1 MGKNNKYQKK
11 NRSRLFGRFV
21 AFCLGGA
28 TIGTGI
34 AGLASENARIF
45 ISDTA
50 TKIGDKN
57 TYIQAFED
65 VVGWGQSVVEVLR
78 NKGYSANYNSE
89 KNKIEI
95 EGKIDEQKDFGFST
109 ENNSP
114 SLDGNVSES
123 KISGDTAQQ
132 GRTAGNKVDEV
143 ARDFAESATDN
154 SQKLGETDLT
164 NKTIDEL
171 KSEIYNRVKS
181 LLKENENLSRFGSQ
195 FETDDQIIAILEK
208 TIAEKNKQTIESEA
222 PSLYDFINFS
232 DTVAKDEEF
241 NKSIQRA
248 ISNYSLL
255 QGATEKAEKD
265 AQGDA
270 TPTEEISKDIEE
282 KTPEKN
288 PSVQAY
294 DTQRSQVKL
303 GLAGALAGVG
313 IASFAVFEYL
323 KRRIAKGSTARKSE
337 TRFYMGQNNVS
348 SARKLSKVEHEIDK
362 RNKKIRS
369 LTEKKVRKG
378 DSKSK
383 LLDLGINRQLKKI
396 AKLEKKEEK
405 LEAKCYRATK
415 YSADKNKETDFKQL
429 KRFSRRALN
438 LELNSFVNRTRG
450 KKRKNFFSDEDK
462 FGIETYAN
470 IMKSANYYA
479 KYRTSNRSTHLKK
492 LIKHL
497 NGLSQQQRK
506 LIFDPHV
513 YFAESVDMTGFQQKQ
528 EYGKLIIK
536 ELDPKHRGKN
546 STDITAVPRLPLS
559 MDRYFKTPTSLPDK
573 EYYLFRDMFNKLHK
587 QYPNV
592 EKGTVYTTVSYQ
604 YKDYN
609 GNIQSEAYH
618 FAFNN
623 KKAAKTFKGMI
634 VSKVGTLA
642 NLTHVEVSETTV
654 TPYTIKE
661 NTKIFAA
668 ENKNKSGPNIG
679 GTINDFKYEYAYN
692 KTKKL
697 LEELKAMNN
706 VFSKVDKADNLVA
719 RRLSGT
725 DELVNGKNKYELLRE
740 KKIGFFRRKILE
752 HKARKQ
758 IEKEYKN
765 PKISDEETFEEISDE
780 RDPRLVQII
789 ENREIDLGLRKRTKK
804 GKLESVAKEA
814 KKAKKK
820 AEKAKKK
827 AEKTK
832 KPEANVTAKQKPV
845 QVSVTQPTEEKPKQP
860 VSKPETMA
868 PKTVARPEQTVA
880 TPAPQNK
887 VVERKAEEQETPK
900 QPVPAEHKVANK
912 KVFSNTET
920 TEDNFNFPPYNP
932 PPTGE
937 CKIRDPY
944 NEAFVEGEVVN
955 AEDGTPVDLSAR
967 AVNNFETTY
976 VDAEVVD
983 EEKEKLEYEREQ
995 LKNIKEKLELGK
1007 EVEDLKKQI
1016 RKLQKSAD
1024 AQESKSPEKKATT
1037 KKALTQEKV
1046 KTTISSSAVQTETQT
1061 QKKVAPQ
1068 KKVTKTTSKIE
1079 TSKQPKDN
1087 DELGD

>member
-1 MGKNNKYQKK
+1 MGKNNKFQKK
-11 NRSRLFGRFV
+11 NRGRLFGRFV

-50 TKIGDKN
+50 KKAVDKN
-57 TYIQAFED
+57 TYIQAFDD
-65 VVGWGQSVVEVLR
+65 VVGWGQSVVEALR

-95 EGKIDEQKDFGFST
+95 EGKVGEQKDFGFST

-114 SLDGNVSES
+114 SLDGNVSEGEV
-123 KISGDTAQQ
+123 SGDTAQQ
-132 GRTAGNKVDEV
+132 ERTAGNKVDEV
-143 ARDFAESATDN
+143 ARDLAESAIDN
-154 SQKLGETDLT
+154 SQKLGETDLA
-164 NKTIDEL
+164 NKTIGEL

-181 LLKENENLSRFGSQ
+181 LLQENENLSNFGSQ
-195 FETDDQIIAILEK
+195 FKTNDQIIAILEK
-208 TIAEKNKQTIESEA
+208 TIAEKNGQTIESEA

-232 DTVAKDEEF
+232 DTVAKDEKF
-241 NKSIQRA
+241 NKSIQRV

-255 QGATEKAEKD
+255 QGAIEKAEKD

-270 TPTEEISKDIEE
+270 TPIEDIIADID
-282 KTPEKN
+282 TRVPEKN

-362 RNKKIRS
+362 RNKKMRS

-470 IMKSANYYA
+470 IMKAANYYA

-536 ELDPKHRGKN
+536 ELDSKHRGKN

-559 MDRYFKTPTSLPDK
+559 MDRYFETPTSLPDR

-623 KKAAKTFKGMI
+623 KKAAKTFKNMI

-668 ENKNKSGPNIG
+668 ENKGKSGPNIG
-679 GTINDFKYEYAYN
+679 GTINDFKFEYAYN

-697 LEELKAMNN
+697 LEEMKVMNLN
-706 VFSKVDKADNLVA
+706 FLKVDKADNLVA
-719 RRLSGT
+719 RQLSGT
-725 DELVNGKNKYELLRE
+725 EELVNGKNKYELLRE
-740 KKIGFFRRKILE
+740 KKIGFFKRKMVE
-752 HKARKQ
+752 HKIRRQ

-765 PKISDEETFEEISDE
+765 PKISDEETFEEISNE
-780 RDPRLVQII
+780 RDPQLVQLI

-804 GKLESVAKEA
+804 GKLKSAAKEA

-820 AEKAKKK
+820 AEKTKK
-827 AEKTK
+827 A
-832 KPEANVTAKQKPV
+832 EANVTAKQKPV
-845 QVSVTQPTEEKPKQP
+845 QVSVPQQTAEKPKQP
-860 VSKPETMA
+860 VSKPATMA
-868 PKTVARPEQTVA
+868 PKTVAKPAQTVA

-887 VVERKAEEQETPK
+887 VVERKVEKQETKK

-912 KVFSNTET
+912 KVISNTET
-920 TEDNFNFPPYNP
+920 AEFNFNFPPYNP

-937 CKIRDPY
+937 CRIRDPY
-944 NEAFVEGEVVN
+944 DEAFVEGEIVN
-955 AEDGTPVDLSAR
+955 APPVDLNAKV
-967 AVNNFETTY
+967 VNNLDTTW
-976 VDAEVVD
+976 VEAEIVD

-995 LKNIKEKLELGK
+995 LKKIEEKLILGK

-1016 RKLQKSAD
+1016 IKLQKSAD
-1024 AQESKSPEKKATT
+1024 VQEAKSPEKKTTT

-1046 KTTISSSAVQTETQT
+1046 KTTISSSAVQTKTQT

-1068 KKVTKTTSKIE
+1068 KKVTKTISKIE

-1087 DELGD
+1087 EELGD

>member
-1 MGKNNKYQKK
+1 MGKNNKFQKK
-11 NRSRLFGRFV
+11 NRGRLFGRFV

-50 TKIGDKN
+50 KKAVDKN
-57 TYIQAFED
+57 TYIQAFDD
-65 VVGWGQSVVEVLR
+65 VVGWGQSVVEALR

-95 EGKIDEQKDFGFST
+95 EGKVEEQKDFGFST

-114 SLDGNVSES
+114 SLDGNVSEGE
-123 KISGDTAQQ
+123 ISGDTAQQ
-132 GRTAGNKVDEV
+132 ERTAGNKVDEV
-143 ARDFAESATDN
+143 ARDLAESAIDN
-154 SQKLGETDLT
+154 SQKLGETDLA
-164 NKTIDEL
+164 NKTIGEL

-181 LLKENENLSRFGSQ
+181 LLQENENLSNFGSQ
-195 FETDDQIIAILEK
+195 FKTNDQIIAILEK
-208 TIAEKNKQTIESEA
+208 TIAEKNGQTIESEA

-241 NKSIQRA
+241 NKSIQRV

-255 QGATEKAEKD
+255 QGAIEKAEKD

-270 TPTEEISKDIEE
+270 TPIEDIIADID
-282 KTPEKN
+282 TRVPEKN

-362 RNKKIRS
+362 RNKKMRS
-369 LTEKKVRKG
+369 LTEKKVRNG
-378 DSKSK
+378 DSNSKSK
-383 LLDLGINRQLKKI
+383 LLDLKINRQLKKI

-470 IMKSANYYA
+470 IMKAANYYA

-536 ELDPKHRGKN
+536 ELDSKHRGKN

-559 MDRYFKTPTSLPDK
+559 MDRYFETPTSLPDR

-623 KKAAKTFKGMI
+623 KKAAKTFKDMI

-668 ENKNKSGPNIG
+668 ENKGKSGPNIG
-679 GTINDFKYEYAYN
+679 GTINDFKFEYAYN

-697 LEELKAMNN
+697 LEEMKVMNLN
-706 VFSKVDKADNLVA
+706 FLKVDKADNLVA
-719 RRLSGT
+719 RQLSGT
-725 DELVNGKNKYELLRE
+725 EELVNGKNKYELLRE
-740 KKIGFFRRKILE
+740 KKIGFFKRKMVE
-752 HKARKQ
+752 HKIRKQ

-765 PKISDEETFEEISDE
+765 PKISDEETFEEISNE
-780 RDPRLVQII
+780 RDPQLVQLI

-804 GKLESVAKEA
+804 GKSAAKEAKEA

-820 AEKAKKK
+820 AEKTKK
-827 AEKTK
+827 A
-832 KPEANVTAKQKPV
+832 EANVTAKQKPV
-845 QVSVTQPTEEKPKQP
+845 QVSVPQQTAEKPKQP
-860 VSKPETMA
+860 VSKPATMA
-868 PKTVARPEQTVA
+868 PKTVAKPAQTVA
-880 TPAPQNK
+880 TPVPQNK
-887 VVERKAEEQETPK
+887 VVERKVEKQETKK

-912 KVFSNTET
+912 KVISNTET
-920 TEDNFNFPPYNP
+920 TEFNFNFPPYNP

-937 CKIRDPY
+937 CRIRDPY
-944 NEAFVEGEVVN
+944 DEAFVEGEVVN
-955 AEDGTPVDLSAR
+955 APPVDLNAKV
-967 AVNNFETTY
+967 VNNLDTTW
-976 VDAEVVD
+976 VEAEIVD

-995 LKNIKEKLELGK
+995 LKKIEEKLILGK

-1016 RKLQKSAD
+1016 IKLQKSAD
-1024 AQESKSPEKKATT
+1024 VQEAKSPEKKATT
-1037 KKALTQEKV
+1037 KKVLTQEKV

-1087 DELGD
+1087 EELGD

>member
-1 MGKNNKYQKK
+1 MGKNNKFQKK
-11 NRSRLFGRFV
+11 NRGRLFGRFV

-50 TKIGDKN
+50 KKAVDKN
-57 TYIQAFED
+57 TYIQAFDD
-65 VVGWGQSVVEVLR
+65 VVGWGQSVVEALR

-95 EGKIDEQKDFGFST
+95 EGKVGKQKDFGFST

-114 SLDGNVSES
+114 SLDGNVSEGEV
-123 KISGDTAQQ
+123 SGDTAQQ
-132 GRTAGNKVDEV
+132 ERTTGNKVDEV
-143 ARDFAESATDN
+143 ARDLAESAIDN
-154 SQKLGETDLT
+154 SQKLGETDLA
-164 NKTIDEL
+164 NKTIGEL

-181 LLKENENLSRFGSQ
+181 LLQENENLSNFGSQ
-195 FETDDQIIAILEK
+195 FKTNDQIIAILEK
-208 TIAEKNKQTIESEA
+208 TIAEKNGQTIESEA

-241 NKSIQRA
+241 NKSIQRV

-362 RNKKIRS
+362 RNKKMRS
-369 LTEKKVRKG
+369 LTEKKVRNG
-378 DSKSK
+378 DSNSKSK
-383 LLDLGINRQLKKI
+383 LLDLKINRQLKKI

-415 YSADKNKETDFKQL
+415 FSADKNKETDFKQL

-470 IMKSANYYA
+470 IMKAANYYA
-479 KYRTSNRSTHLKK
+479 KYKTSNRSTHLKK

-536 ELDPKHRGKN
+536 ELDSKHRGKN

-559 MDRYFKTPTSLPDK
+559 MDRYFETPTSLPDR

-623 KKAAKTFKGMI
+623 KKAAKTFKNMI

-668 ENKNKSGPNIG
+668 ENKGKSGPNIG
-679 GTINDFKYEYAYN
+679 GTINDFKFEYAYN

-697 LEELKAMNN
+697 LEEMKVMNLN
-706 VFSKVDKADNLVA
+706 FLKVDKADNLVA
-719 RRLSGT
+719 RQLSGT
-725 DELVNGKNKYELLRE
+725 EELVNGKNKYELLRE
-740 KKIGFFRRKILE
+740 KKIGFFKRKMVE
-752 HKARKQ
+752 HKIRRQ

-765 PKISDEETFEEISDE
+765 PKISDEETFEEISNE
-780 RDPRLVQII
+780 RDPQLVQLI

-804 GKLESVAKEA
+804 GKLKSAAKEA

-820 AEKAKKK
+820 AEKTKK
-827 AEKTK
+827 A
-832 KPEANVTAKQKPV
+832 EANVTAKQKPV
-845 QVSVTQPTEEKPKQP
+845 QVSVPQQTAEKPKQP
-860 VSKPETMA
+860 VSKPATMA
-868 PKTVARPEQTVA
+868 PKTVAKPAQTVA

-887 VVERKAEEQETPK
+887 VVECKVEKQETKK

-912 KVFSNTET
+912 KVISNTET
-920 TEDNFNFPPYNP
+920 AEFNFNFPPYNP

-937 CKIRDPY
+937 CRIRDPY
-944 NEAFVEGEVVN
+944 DEAFVEGEIVN
-955 AEDGTPVDLSAR
+955 APPVDLNAKV
-967 AVNNFETTY
+967 VNNLDTTW
-976 VDAEVVD
+976 VEAEIVD

-995 LKNIKEKLELGK
+995 LKKIEEKLILGK

-1016 RKLQKSAD
+1016 IKLQKSAD
-1024 AQESKSPEKKATT
+1024 VQEAKSPEKKATT

-1046 KTTISSSAVQTETQT
+1046 KTTISSSAVQTKTQT

-1068 KKVTKTTSKIE
+1068 KKVAKTTSKIE
-1079 TSKQPKDN
+1079 TSKQPKDKE
-1087 DELGD
+1087 ELGD

>member
-1 MGKNNKYQKK
+1 MGKNNKFQKK
-11 NRSRLFGRFV
+11 NRGRLFGRFV

-50 TKIGDKN
+50 KKAVDKN
-57 TYIQAFED
+57 TYIQAFDD
-65 VVGWGQSVVEVLR
+65 VVGWGQSVVEALR

-95 EGKIDEQKDFGFST
+95 EGKVGEQKDFGFST

-114 SLDGNVSES
+114 SLDGNVSEGE
-123 KISGDTAQQ
+123 ISGDTAQQ
-132 GRTAGNKVDEV
+132 ERTAGNKVDEV
-143 ARDFAESATDN
+143 ARDLAESAIDN
-154 SQKLGETDLT
+154 SQKLGETDLA
-164 NKTIDEL
+164 NKTIGEL

-181 LLKENENLSRFGSQ
+181 LLQENENLSNFGSQ
-195 FETDDQIIAILEK
+195 FKTNDQIIAILEK
-208 TIAEKNKQTIESEA
+208 TIAEKNGQTIESEA

-241 NKSIQRA
+241 NKSIQRV

-255 QGATEKAEKD
+255 QGAIEKAEKD

-270 TPTEEISKDIEE
+270 TPIEDIIADID
-282 KTPEKN
+282 TRVPEKN

-362 RNKKIRS
+362 RNKKMRS
-369 LTEKKVRKG
+369 LTEKKVRNG
-378 DSKSK
+378 DSNSKSK
-383 LLDLGINRQLKKI
+383 LLDLKINRQLKKI

-450 KKRKNFFSDEDK
+450 KKRRNFFSDEDK

-470 IMKSANYYA
+470 IMKAANYYA

-536 ELDPKHRGKN
+536 ELDSKHRGKN

-559 MDRYFKTPTSLPDK
+559 MDRYFETPTSLPDR

-623 KKAAKTFKGMI
+623 KKAAKTFKNMI

-668 ENKNKSGPNIG
+668 ENKGKSGPNIG
-679 GTINDFKYEYAYN
+679 GTINDFKFEYAYN

-697 LEELKAMNN
+697 LEEMKAMNLN
-706 VFSKVDKADNLVA
+706 FLKVDKADNLVA
-719 RRLSGT
+719 RQLSGT
-725 DELVNGKNKYELLRE
+725 EELVNGKNKYELLRE
-740 KKIGFFRRKILE
+740 KKIGFFKRKMVE
-752 HKARKQ
+752 HKIRKQ

-765 PKISDEETFEEISDE
+765 PKISDEETFEEISNE
-780 RDPRLVQII
+780 RDPQLVQLI

-804 GKLESVAKEA
+804 GKSAAKEAKEA

-820 AEKAKKK
+820 AEKTKK
-827 AEKTK
+827 AE
-832 KPEANVTAKQKPV
+832 ANVIAKQKPV
-845 QVSVTQPTEEKPKQP
+845 QVSVPQQTAEKPKQP
-860 VSKPETMA
+860 VSKPATMA
-868 PKTVARPEQTVA
+868 PKTVAKPAQTVA

-887 VVERKAEEQETPK
+887 VVERKVEKQETKK

-912 KVFSNTET
+912 KVISNTET
-920 TEDNFNFPPYNP
+920 AEFNFNFPPYNP

-937 CKIRDPY
+937 CRIRDPY
-944 NEAFVEGEVVN
+944 DEAFVEGEVVN
-955 AEDGTPVDLSAR
+955 APPVDLNAKV
-967 AVNNFETTY
+967 VNNLDTTW
-976 VDAEVVD
+976 VEAEIVD

-995 LKNIKEKLELGK
+995 LKKIEEKLILGK

-1016 RKLQKSAD
+1016 IKLQKSAD
-1024 AQESKSPEKKATT
+1024 VQEAKSPEKKATT

-1068 KKVTKTTSKIE
+1068 KKVAKTTSKIE
-1079 TSKQPKDN
+1079 TSKQPKDKE
-1087 DELGD
+1087 ELGD